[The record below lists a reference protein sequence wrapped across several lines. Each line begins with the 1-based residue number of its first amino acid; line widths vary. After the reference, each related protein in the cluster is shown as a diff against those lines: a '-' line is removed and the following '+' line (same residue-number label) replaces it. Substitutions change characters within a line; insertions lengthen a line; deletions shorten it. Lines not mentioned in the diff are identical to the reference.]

1 MCSRLTP
8 SFFVPPDQIKIMSTK
23 SESHTS
29 VSGVIT
35 KGILERGTQYAA
47 IGFTAGF
54 MASLVLAAGGRG
66 TASRKAI
73 TAFGTGVGLGS
84 AWTRTNM
91 DLEEMLGKK

>member
-1 MCSRLTP
+1 
-8 SFFVPPDQIKIMSTK
+8 MSTSK
-23 SESHTS
+23 SESHNT
-29 VSGVIT
+29 VSDVIT
-35 KGILERGTQYAA
+35 KGVLERGAQYAT

-91 DLEEMLGKK
+91 DLEEALGKR

>member
-1 MCSRLTP
+1 MS
-8 SFFVPPDQIKIMSTK
+8 STK
-23 SESHTS
+23 SESHNR
-29 VSGVIT
+29 VSDVIT
-35 KGILERGTQYAA
+35 KGFLERGPQYAA
-47 IGFTAGF
+47 IGFTTGL